1 MGFLDR
7 FKSGPS
13 APDALT
19 VEVVARL
26 RVLPTVDAAD
36 AVDGDTVRVDWAG
49 RAEPA
54 TVDLAE
60 LRPRWKEAGGFDRI
74 QLLDDF
80 IDALRDGPP
89 APAVAPSAPPAT
101 PEVAAHRPG
110 PATTDDGG
118 WAAHRSVVLPVLTRI
133 DPESRAAVTW
143 PVAGVLHAVV
153 NGADR
158 STPVSAGDLERWG
171 VGADEVRAAAVANL
185 EAVDPRPEPIS
196 PGARAWVP
204 TGPDGLQSSWL
215 VAPAHLLAGTGLTSA
230 IAFVPVVSEL
240 VVIDRTDEALVQSIA
255 ASTNRIVAEQALP
268 LCPLPFVLSP
278 TGAEPWEPPAGH
290 PAAADV
296 AEARERF
303 PLLG

>member
-7 FKSGPS
+7 FKSGTS

-26 RVLPTVDAAD
+26 RVLPAVESAD
-36 AVDGDTVRVDWAG
+36 AVDGDTVSVAWTGHAG
-49 RAEPA
+49 PA
-54 TVDLAE
+54 TVDLTE
-60 LRPRWKEAGGFDRI
+60 LRPRWKAAGGFDRI

-89 APAVAPSAPPAT
+89 PST
-101 PEVAAHRPG
+101 EVAA
-110 PATTDDGG
+110 PAPVPDADDGG
-118 WAAHRSVVLPVLTRI
+118 WAGNRDLVLPVLTRI

-143 PVAGVLHAVV
+143 PVGGVLHAVV

-171 VGADEVRAAAVANL
+171 VGPDEVRAAAVANL
-185 EAVDPRPEPIS
+185 ETVDPRPDPIS

-215 VAPAHLLAGTGLTSA
+215 VAPGRLLAGTGLTSA

-240 VVIDRTDEALVQSIA
+240 VVIDPTDESLVQSIA

-268 LCPLPFVLSP
+268 LCPLPFVLSAA
-278 TGAEPWEPPAGH
+278 GAEPWDPPAGH

-296 AEARERF
+296 AAARERF